1 MDKDFF
7 NMLANELISI
17 RRHFHLNPELSFKE
31 YKTSKFIKEYLDK
44 IGLEPRFIGG
54 TGVVAT
60 IFKSKEYK
68 TIAIRAEID
77 ALPIQEETGREYA
90 SNTKGVMHA
99 CSHDAIAATALCLA
113 KLIKKYEDNLRCN
126 VKFIFEP
133 AEEIG
138 EGSRKLISEGVL
150 ENPKVDE
157 IIFFHYTN
165 EAKLGMDMQKH
176 IVSGTVGSFNINIK
190 GKASHWSYYENGID
204 AIKTLGKV
212 LSLIDNINEN
222 HKLKNPFIL
231 GSGKVY
237 GGDSKNIV
245 AENVNLEGTLRTY
258 TLSDYFEI
266 VNVLKEGLKYIEK
279 VTKTKIDMKISEN
292 PIPPMYN
299 SQNLLNR
306 AFKVGSEV
314 FKNRCTIT
322 DTTYLSAD
330 NASFYLESAKGL
342 FIAFFDKEDEK
353 TYPLHNSKFDF
364 NERVMPYA
372 LKVLY
377 KLIINSK

>member
-7 NMLANELISI
+7 DMLTGELISI
-17 RRHFHLNPELSFKE
+17 RRYLHLNPELSFKE

-44 IGLEPRFIGG
+44 SGVESKYIGG

-60 IFKSKEYK
+60 IFKGRECK

-77 ALPIQEETGREYA
+77 ALPIQEETGKEYA
-90 SNTKGVMHA
+90 SKVSGVMHA
-99 CSHDAIAATALCLA
+99 CSHDGITATALCLA
-113 KLIKKYEDNLRCN
+113 KLIKRHEDDLSCN

-165 EAKLGMDMQKH
+165 EAKLGMDMQKN
-176 IVSGTVGSFNINIK
+176 IVSGTVGSFNISIK

-204 AIKTLGKV
+204 AIKALGKV
-212 LSLIDNINEN
+212 LSLIDDINEN

-231 GSGKVY
+231 GSGKVF

-258 TLSDYFEI
+258 TLNEYFEI
-266 VNVLKEGLKYIEK
+266 VNVLKERLKDIEK
-279 VTKTKIDMKISEN
+279 TTKTKIDIKISEN

-299 SQNLLNR
+299 SKKLLER
-306 AFKVGSEV
+306 AFKVGKEV
-314 FKNRCTIT
+314 FDERCTIT

-330 NASFYLESAKGL
+330 NAAFYLEKAEGL
-342 FIAFFDKEDEK
+342 FIAFFDRDNEK

-372 LKVLY
+372 LKALY
-377 KLIINSK
+377 KLILEIK